1 MNQLTLLSTIAALVI
16 APLALAQTG
25 GGGSGGT
32 PPSQEWIHRYDPVRT
47 LLKQGDQQM
56 SQHQYDEAVTVF
68 TQAQTLE
75 DQISA
80 TWHER
85 VSSASASLA
94 RALVAAG
101 RENDALVAYRHAF
114 WWNERTHD
122 IDMNG
127 GEVDPLVLSYALL
140 LAKHGEIEEAKAM
153 YYYALRQFNGP
164 MGGDKATR
172 GIEPIPFLVVFD
184 PEPEGIPWDYSFDR
198 FKAAILLVKGMIE
211 SKKDFF
217 EQARELV
224 PDSFYPVI
232 LLADKQEC
240 HHRDAMITQAEAFA
254 RPGLERDLI
263 AQYRTDL
270 AEFLHSLD
278 EQDLATGTDDRPMN
292 EGNRRRSHMTCLQPN
307 EQLLRRISRGGSG

>member
-1 MNQLTLLSTIAALVI
+1 MNQLTLLSTIAALVF

-32 PPSQEWIHRYDPVRT
+32 PPSQEWIHRYDQVDV
-47 LLKQGDQQM
+47 LLNQGEDRM
-56 SQHQYDEAVTVF
+56 KAHQYDEAVTVF

-75 DQISA
+75 DQVST

-85 VSSASASLA
+85 MSRASGALA
-94 RALVAAG
+94 GALAAAG

-114 WWNERTHD
+114 WWNEQTH
-122 IDMNG
+122 
-127 GEVDPLVLSYALL
+127 EVDFNGVSVDRLVLNYALL
-140 LAKHGEIEEAKAM
+140 LAKHGEVEEAKAM

-172 GIEPIPFLVVFD
+172 GIEPVPFLVVFD
-184 PEPEGIPWDYSFDR
+184 PEPEGLPWDYSLER
-198 FKAAILLVKGMIE
+198 FKAAVLLVKGMIE
-211 SKKDFF
+211 GKKDLF

-232 LLADKQEC
+232 FLADKQEC
-240 HHRDAMITQAEAFA
+240 HHRDAMIAQAESLA
-254 RPGLERDLI
+254 RPGVERDLI

-270 AEFLHSLD
+270 ADFLHSLD
-278 EQDLATGTDDRPMN
+278 AQDLATGTDDRPMN